1 MHVISANVFP
11 LRRFHLSKSFGP
23 KSARVESPQKFQRKS
38 VENWL
43 MFHAAVRDLPA
54 ARQNWKMVIDSF
66 PKAVGLELKT
76 FRMSLLYFTAS
87 FDNINV
93 N

>member
-1 MHVISANVFP
+1 
-11 LRRFHLSKSFGP
+11 
-23 KSARVESPQKFQRKS
+23 
-38 VENWL
+38 

-93 N
+93 KLKKLWLVFLFFHNSQVEENFMWLRTSRSRSILRL

>member
-1 MHVISANVFP
+1 M
-11 LRRFHLSKSFGP
+11 SKSFGL

-76 FRMSLLYFTAS
+76 SRMSLLYFTA
-87 FDNINV
+87 FDINV
-93 N
+93 KLK